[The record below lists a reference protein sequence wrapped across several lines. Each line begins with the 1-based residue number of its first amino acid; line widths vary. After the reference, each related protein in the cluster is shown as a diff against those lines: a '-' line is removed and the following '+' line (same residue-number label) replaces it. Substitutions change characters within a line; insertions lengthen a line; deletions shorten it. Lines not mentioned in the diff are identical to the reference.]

1 MIAYFSPE
9 AEALRALQPSHSAI
23 AAIWFNAV
31 DEGRGDWASW
41 ASDEL
46 ARQLT
51 GPSLVAMNFVQAASD
66 GDIRR
71 AQQLWAV
78 LGTFPTEG
86 PESRFVRA
94 ARDLR
99 ASLPF

>member
-9 AEALRALQPSHSAI
+9 GEALRALQPSRSAI

-46 ARQLT
+46 ATRLS
-51 GPSLVAMNFVQAASD
+51 GADLAAMKFVQAASD
-66 GDIRR
+66 GDMRR
-71 AQQLWAV
+71 AHQLWAV
-78 LGTFPTEG
+78 LGTIPADG
-86 PESRFVRA
+86 PESRFLRA